1 MTDYKE
7 LAKELREAGQRN
19 SNSLNTR
26 SVCTSAADAI
36 ETLLG
41 GMEAYAKASVDRLGQ
56 EQPVVYVVTGYCGD
70 FEPIL
75 TAFNS
80 EEAARKYEKYAKT
93 QYQKTCF
100 DTVQVYNNFVYTG
113 EKTDDLSAEQEV
125 Q

>member
-7 LAKELREAGQRN
+7 LAKELREAGKRN
-19 SNSLNTR
+19 SNSLHTR
-26 SVCTSAADAI
+26 SVCISAADAI

-41 GMEAYAKASVDRLGQ
+41 GMEDYAKASVDRLGQ

-80 EEAARKYEKYAKT
+80 EEAARNYEKYAKT
-93 QYQKTCF
+93 KYQNVCF
-100 DTVQVYNNFVYTG
+100 DKAPVYSNFYYFK
-113 EKTDDLSAEQEV
+113 EKNK
-125 Q
+125 